1 MPDVNIFG
9 QQFWKAIVLFE
20 ISTLEFVKNKLQQ
33 IQFILALVCFFW
45 RSVSGSGSGSGSTC
59 KYVLTFLQN
68 FLKVPVAF
76 FHHLGSLIL
85 KYLDNMLIISKSL
98 EETLPYR
105 HIVII
110 LMQQLSFV
118 INQGK
123 YLSILKQILEFSGMK
138 IDSKE
143 MTISLPKRKS
153 KKSNSNV

>member
-1 MPDVNIFG
+1 
-9 QQFWKAIVLFE
+9 
-20 ISTLEFVKNKLQQ
+20 
-33 IQFILALVCFFW
+33 
-45 RSVSGSGSGSGSTC
+45 
-59 KYVLTFLQN
+59 
-68 FLKVPVAF
+68 
-76 FHHLGSLIL
+76 
-85 KYLDNMLIISKSL
+85 MLIISKSL